1 MTLIG
6 WAQIALVLACVVAAA
21 VPLGQFIAKIATGS
35 RTFLHPVLEPLERG
49 IYVVAGID
57 PGRGQGWKPYAI
69 SMLAFSAAGFAL
81 LYAILRLQDVLPFN
95 PQGFSGMAPYLAF
108 NTAVSFVTNTNWQ
121 AYSGEVAASYF
132 SQMAGLTV
140 HNFVS
145 AATGI
150 AVALAVTRAF
160 VSGAADNLGNF
171 WADLTRITLYI
182 LLPLS
187 LIVGFIFVVLGM
199 PQTLAAYVDAETL
212 EGVKQTIALGP
223 VAFQIAIK
231 HLGTNG
237 GGFFGVN
244 SLHPFEGPGA
254 LATSLQIWCQA
265 VIPFA
270 LCLTFGQLVG
280 NRRQGWVLLSVM
292 LGFVLVATT
301 AIYAAEAGGNPL
313 HVLNG
318 VDPTLGNMEGK
329 EVRFGQ
335 ALAALFIA
343 TTTGA
348 SCGAVNAMLD
358 SFTPLGGMVPLFM
371 IQLGEVLPGGVGSG
385 LYGILIFTLLA
396 VFIAGL
402 MVGRTPEFL
411 GKKIQAREI
420 KLAMLAVLV
429 LPAAI
434 LGFTAVSMVLPAAL
448 SSLANQGPHGLTEM
462 LYAFT
467 SATGNNGSAF
477 GGLTADTPWLNTTLG
492 IAMLLGRFT
501 FVVPVLAIAGSLA
514 GKVKV
519 PVNAGTFPTDTPL
532 FAGLLAGVILIVGG
546 LQFLPSLALGPLAE
560 HFIMLA
566 GKTF

>member
-6 WAQIALVLACVVAAA
+6 WAQIALVLACVIAAA
-21 VPLGQFIAKIATGS
+21 VPLGRLIATVAAGG
-35 RTFLHPVLEPLERG
+35 RTFLHPVLGPLERA
-49 IYVVAGID
+49 IYAVAGID
-57 PGRGQGWKPYAI
+57 PTRGQGWKAYTL
-69 SMLAFSAAGFAL
+69 SMLGFSAAGFLL
-81 LYAILRLQDVLPFN
+81 LYAILRLQGLLPLN
-95 PQGFSGMAPYLAF
+95 PQGFGGMTPYLAF

-121 AYSGEVAASYF
+121 AYSGEAAASYL

-150 AVALAVTRAF
+150 ALALALSRAL
-160 VSGAADNLGNF
+160 AAGSIGQLGNF
-171 WADLTRITLYI
+171 WADLVRVTLYV

-187 LIVGFIFVVLGM
+187 ILVGLAFVAMGM
-199 PQTLAAYVDAETL
+199 PQTLGAYVEARTL
-212 EGVKQTIALGP
+212 EGATQVIPLGP

-254 LATSLQIWCQA
+254 LATALQIWCQA

-270 LCLTFGQLVG
+270 LCLTFGRIVG

-292 LGFVLVATT
+292 LGFVLAATT
-301 AIYAAEAGGNPL
+301 AIYAAEAAGNPL
-313 HVLNG
+313 HLLAG
-318 VDPTLGNMEGK
+318 IDPALGNMEGK
-329 EVRFGQ
+329 DIRFGH
-335 ALAALFIA
+335 ALVALFTA

-348 SCGAVNAMLD
+348 SCGAVNAMFD
-358 SFTPLGGMVPLFM
+358 SFTPLGGMVPLFL

-385 LYGILIFTLLA
+385 LYGMLIFALLA

-411 GKKIQAREI
+411 GKKIQAREV

-429 LPAAI
+429 LPATI
-434 LGFTAVSMVLPAAL
+434 LGFTAVSMVLPVAIA
-448 SSLANQGPHGLTEM
+448 SLANQGPHGLTEM
-462 LYAFT
+462 LYAYT

-477 GGLTADTPWLNTTLG
+477 GGLTADTPWLDVTLG
-492 IAMLLGRFT
+492 LAMLLGRFT
-501 FVVPVLAIAGSLA
+501 YVVPVMAIAGGLA
-514 GKVKV
+514 AKVKV
-519 PVNAGTFPTDTPL
+519 PESAGTFPTHTPL